1 MHVFQT
7 VGSNM
12 LASVESSLCPP
23 LQEPLER
30 QSSCTGPRAESHGA
44 CTCFRQACTRGPKR
58 RPASTINS
66 LHSILSSSA
75 SILALVILFKDL
87 SAGKHRFEHG
97 RFFCASTKPHGT
109 HAYART
115 VTGCQVHIEWVQ
127 PCTITGCVHARTIT
141 ECVHACT
148 MTECVH
154 ACTIIIIYD

>member
-1 MHVFQT
+1 MFQNICCTSLPHTMHVFQT
-7 VGSNM
+7 IGSNM
-12 LASVESSLCPP
+12 LASVESSLCPH

-87 SAGKHRFEHG
+87 SAGKHRFEHSRCFVHQQSLMEHMHMHVQSRAVKYTQNG
-97 RFFCASTKPHGT
+97 CSHVQLRDACM
-109 HAYART
+109 HAQSRNA
-115 VTGCQVHIEWVQ
+115 CMHVQ
-127 PCTITGCVHARTIT
+127 
-141 ECVHACT
+141 
-148 MTECVH
+148 
-154 ACTIIIIYD
+154 